1 MQGLDAATIEVRPAA
16 SASALPR
23 VGANALMADL
33 NLLTGLQVNP
43 TSPDTT
49 DEVWLASDAPAGA
62 LARLRAAGLTFTSVQ
77 RSSSVFAQL
86 QRSAPALADDFL
98 LVATL
103 VALILAAAST
113 LAALGT
119 TTRER
124 ATEFASLEVTGVA
137 RRALVR
143 SLALEYA
150 ILIVTALSG
159 VGAGVAAALI
169 AIPSLPELSSASLAP
184 LRYGLPVPVLAGVAG
199 AAIAVVALAAAAAA
213 AALLRHMS
221 PALLPVAPDDLSG

>member
-1 MQGLDAATIEVRPAA
+1 
-16 SASALPR
+16 
-23 VGANALMADL
+23 
-33 NLLTGLQVNP
+33 
-43 TSPDTT
+43 
-49 DEVWLASDAPAGA
+49 
-62 LARLRAAGLTFTSVQ
+62 
-77 RSSSVFAQL
+77 
-86 QRSAPALADDFL
+86 
-98 LVATL
+98 
-103 VALILAAAST
+103 
-113 LAALGT
+113 
-119 TTRER
+119 
-124 ATEFASLEVTGVA
+124 LEVTGVA

-184 LRYGLPVPVLAGVAG
+184 LRYGLPVPVLAAVAG

-221 PALLPVAPDDLSG
+221 PALLPMAPDDLSG